1 MSLKHKTLRHRK
13 LKRKSLSEEEKPN
26 KRQKLSSTSEK
37 SSISIGEST
46 TDYQFNEKNRIK
58 LSKEEIKKYC
68 TENDSFLKE
77 LDALKLKYANL
88 NSPVID
94 ILTYIMALYD
104 LNDFDSV
111 FQLGILVR
119 KMAKDKLKELDE
131 LIDETD

>member
-94 ILTYIMALYD
+94 ILTYIMALYV